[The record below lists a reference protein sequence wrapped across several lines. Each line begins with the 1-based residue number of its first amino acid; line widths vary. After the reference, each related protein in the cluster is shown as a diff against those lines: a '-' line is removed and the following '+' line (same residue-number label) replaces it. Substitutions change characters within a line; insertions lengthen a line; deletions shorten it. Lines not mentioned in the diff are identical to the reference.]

1 MFKVRFVLILFLSTF
16 WIFSCVGQEPQPDER
31 GYIVKVGDTVDDF
44 KVTLLDGT
52 NKKLS
57 EFNAPVMVL
66 NFFASWCVV
75 CREEIPHVEQEVWQQ
90 LKDHGVIVLGVDYK
104 EKPDTVRQFIKK
116 MNISY
121 PVVLDEKGEIFN
133 RFARGGVTRNIVL
146 DQNLKIIYL
155 TRLFDLN
162 EFEGMKNTIRQTLD
176 IERDSS
182 KPSIKKE
189 KAMEQIFLKDRAE
202 AGKKIAL
209 KYQGDHKV
217 HLEGTIQKKRWWGKM
232 DIGISLFKED
242 IVSQEY
248 DKKTKTLK
256 IGYKHYDGVR
266 IAILPMTT
274 IKVPREIEQV
284 VIFDVK

>member
-1 MFKVRFVLILFLSTF
+1 MFKIRFLLIFFLLIF
-16 WIFSCVGQEPQPDER
+16 WIFSCVGQEPKPDER
-31 GYIVKVGDTVDDF
+31 GYIVKVGYTIDDF

-52 NKKLS
+52 SKKLS

-75 CREEIPHVEQEVWQQ
+75 CRKEIPHVEQEVWQQ

-146 DQNLKIIYL
+146 DQDLKIIYL
-155 TRLFDLN
+155 TRLFDVN
-162 EFEGMKNTIRQTLD
+162 EFEGMKNTIRKALEIKQ
-176 IERDSS
+176 DSLKTS
-182 KPSIKKE
+182 MKRGKN
-189 KAMEQIFLKDRAE
+189 MEQIFLKDIAE
-202 AGKKIAL
+202 TGKKVSI
-209 KYQGDHKV
+209 KYQGEHKV
-217 HLEGTIQKKRWWGKM
+217 HLEGSIQKKRWWGKI
-232 DIGISLFKED
+232 DIGVSLFKED
-242 IVSQEY
+242 IVSREY
-248 DKKTKTLK
+248 DKETKTLR
-256 IGYKHYDGVR
+256 IGYKHYKGVR

-274 IKVPREIEQV
+274 IKVPADIEQV
-284 VIFDVK
+284 VIYDVK